1 MSEKPRGDLGRVVV
15 VGGNGFLG
23 HHIVNQLLGP
33 SWTTSFVASIDLRC
47 ERNRNPGAE
56 YRECDIT
63 DSERLQSILEE
74 LKPDILIH
82 TASPIAANHTLAK
95 ELFKKVNI
103 DGTASVVEA
112 CQKAGVKALVYTS
125 SASVLSDGV
134 NPLWNADERWPV
146 IRGDQQSEYYT
157 ETKAA
162 AEEIVLNANRQEP
175 YNLLTASIRP
185 AGIFGEGD
193 AQTLPG
199 FHKAYETRKHK
210 VQIGDNTNLFD
221 FTYVGN
227 VAHAHLLA
235 AHRLIATSRA
245 ATAPLDH
252 EKVDGEAFIITND
265 SPVYFW
271 DFARAVY
278 YASGD
283 RSGTK
288 GTWHMGKEIGYFFG
302 VLSEIFASILGRT
315 PTFTQLKVTMTT
327 MTRFYNIS
335 KAKRVLKYE
344 PLWTLQEGVDR
355 GIQALIAERQA
366 AAQK

>member
-33 SWTTSFVASIDLRC
+33 SWTTSFVASVDLRC

-157 ETKAA
+157 ETKVSSGPTIAK
-162 AEEIVLNANRQEP
+162 
-175 YNLLTASIRP
+175 TA
-185 AGIFGEGD
+185 
-193 AQTLPG
+193 
-199 FHKAYETRKHK
+199 
-210 VQIGDNTNLFD
+210 
-221 FTYVGN
+221 
-227 VAHAHLLA
+227 
-235 AHRLIATSRA
+235 
-245 ATAPLDH
+245 
-252 EKVDGEAFIITND
+252 
-265 SPVYFW
+265 
-271 DFARAVY
+271 
-278 YASGD
+278 
-283 RSGTK
+283 
-288 GTWHMGKEIGYFFG
+288 M
-302 VLSEIFASILGRT
+302 
-315 PTFTQLKVTMTT
+315 
-327 MTRFYNIS
+327 
-335 KAKRVLKYE
+335 
-344 PLWTLQEGVDR
+344 
-355 GIQALIAERQA
+355 
-366 AAQK
+366 